1 MPGYIERAL
10 QRFEHPAPTRRED
23 SPHAWTAP
31 NYGARQQCVTD
42 THSPFVDAKDTKM
55 VQTVLGTLLYYAKAV
70 DITMVTAIGSIA
82 MDQAA
87 ATELTVKDITQLL
100 NYAATNPDATIRFYA
115 SDMVLYVES
124 DASYLSKTKAR
135 SRVAGFHYLSDKMP
149 NPTDPNAK
157 PPPMNGAINVT
168 CKVMKAV
175 LSSAAE
181 AELAG
186 LFVNG
191 KDSVPERI
199 TLEELGH
206 PQGPTPIVTD
216 NATAA
221 GIANDSIKQK
231 RSKSMDMRFFG
242 FATVSDKDNLLC
254 IGDE

>member
-31 NYGARQQCVTD
+31 NYGARQQYVTD

-124 DASYLSKTKAR
+124 DASYLSETKAR

-186 LFVNG
+186 
-191 KDSVPERI
+191 
-199 TLEELGH
+199 
-206 PQGPTPIVTD
+206 
-216 NATAA
+216 
-221 GIANDSIKQK
+221 
-231 RSKSMDMRFFG
+231 
-242 FATVSDKDNLLC
+242 
-254 IGDE
+254 